1 MLKTFLKGNFHS
13 KNNFKKAIKISQ
25 IIEIVRRKILENWN
39 EKNYK
44 KHISFITKFRDPK
57 NPKIL

>member
-25 IIEIVRRKILENWN
+25 IIEIVRRKILEN
-39 EKNYK
+39 
-44 KHISFITKFRDPK
+44 
-57 NPKIL
+57 